1 MGGFLKLAFLS
12 SREEWNQEGE
22 WWKAPSHWTTLP
34 RGARSANALAYS
46 RRDASESG
54 PAGGCDMEF
63 AVDLN
68 NGVGCLS
75 EELAWFRV
83 ANEALD
89 SRPN

>member
-1 MGGFLKLAFLS
+1 MVES
-12 SREEWNQEGE
+12 SIPLDHIATWSEVCD
-22 WWKAPSHWTTLP
+22 
-34 RGARSANALAYS
+34 ALAYS